1 MGKRNPR
8 NTGQEVETVGF
19 AKDSMVNIFFS
30 AQTQSIFLAI
40 VFFPFFKIKVEMWTF
55 FFSHV
60 DFQDLWGKV
69 HGD

>member
-40 VFFPFFKIKVEMWTF
+40 VFFPFFKIKVEM
-55 FFSHV
+55 
-60 DFQDLWGKV
+60 
-69 HGD
+69 